1 MTYMGCS
8 SCQGFVSDRE
18 YNYSIKNYGKVLC
31 RECQEDYVNLKNKH
45 EKRKKK
51 STQEAQKL
59 YEILIKKGFNAK
71 LELWDGF
78 KHIDIAI
85 PDYKVNIEVDGKHHQ
100 SKKQA
105 LADLKR
111 TYHSFKKGY
120 VTLRLPNELVQ
131 ENIFETASYI
141 MKFLKESE
149 SQLNEDLEEEEDY

>member
-1 MTYMGCS
+1 MGCS
-8 SCQGFVSDRE
+8 SCEGFVSDKE

-31 RECQEDYVNLKNKH
+31 KECQEDYINLKNKH
-45 EKRKKK
+45 EERKKR
-51 STQEAQKL
+51 STKEAQKL
-59 YEILIKKGFNAK
+59 HVILLKNGFNAK

-85 PDYKVNIEVDGKHHQ
+85 PDYKVNIEVDGKQHQ

-120 VTLRLPNELVQ
+120 VTIRIPNELVH
-131 ENIFETASYI
+131 EDIFETACYI

-149 SQLNEDLEEEEDY
+149 SQLNKNLEDEDY